1 MKPVFAAVW
10 SGAVT
15 RMAVAVFALS
25 ACAFAV
31 DARLLSML
39 PGNAE
44 AVGGVNMRGVMSSG
58 LVKEFMKSPQGSSSD
73 IQGMLALTGI
83 DLQNDIHELVFAGFS
98 PAPAKAGAK
107 PGETIGVGFITGRFD
122 AARIGGAILSKGGK
136 QTPYKG
142 YQLFTVEGP
151 TNKSGDVMAFL
162 DNSTMVAGNLAQV
175 KKVLD
180 KAPGGLAPD
189 LLARVNSVSSR
200 YDLWMVSAVSP
211 AKIAGGLSSDGPAGD
226 AAGAMAGD
234 FFKKV
239 ESTQGGIK
247 LGSTINIG
255 LEVISTSPEDA
266 TALMSVLGFFRSMVA
281 SAPPKEGQQGPPQ
294 AFVNMLNAIQMRTD
308 AKTLTISMDVPEA
321 DVLAFMRSAQ
331 VKSSSEPKA
340 PVQEE
345 IKIIQ

>member
-1 MKPVFAAVW
+1 
-10 SGAVT
+10 
-15 RMAVAVFALS
+15 MAVAVFALS

-39 PGNAE
+39 PANAE

-83 DLQNDIHELVFAGFS
+83 DLQNDIQELVFAGFS

-107 PGETIGVGFITGRFD
+107 PGETIGLGFITGRFD
-122 AARIGGAILSKGGK
+122 PARIGGAILSKGGK

-142 YQLFTVEGP
+142 YQLFTVDGP

-162 DNSTMVAGNLAQV
+162 DNSTMVAGNPAQV

-180 KAPGGLAPD
+180 KAPGGLSPD

-211 AKIAGGLSSDGPAGD
+211 AKIAGGLSSDGPGAD

-234 FFKKV
+234 LFKKI

-247 LGSTINIG
+247 MGSTINIG
-255 LEVISTSPEDA
+255 LEVISTTPEDA

-321 DVLAFMRSAQ
+321 DLIAFMRSAQ

-340 PVQEE
+340 PVEEE

>member
-1 MKPVFAAVW
+1 MKPVFTAVW
-10 SGAVT
+10 SRAVA
-15 RMAVAVFALS
+15 RMAVAVLALS

-39 PGNAE
+39 PATAE

-83 DLQNDIHELVFAGFS
+83 DLQNDIQELVCAGFS

-122 AARIGGAILSKGGK
+122 AARIGGTILSKGGK

-151 TNKSGDVMAFL
+151 TNKSGDAMAFL
-162 DNSTMVAGNLAQV
+162 DNGTMVTGNLAQV

-211 AKIAGGLSSDGPAGD
+211 AKIAGGLGSDGLGAD

-234 FFKKV
+234 FFKKI

-255 LEVISTSPEDA
+255 LEVISTTPEDA
-266 TALMSVLGFFRSMVA
+266 TALMSVLGFFRSMVS

-308 AKTLTISMDVPEA
+308 AKTLTISMPEA

-331 VKSSSEPKA
+331 VKASSEPKA
-340 PVQEE
+340 PVEEE